1 MPQDYKAGQLGHL
14 GAGWGSLG
22 HFLDDALYCLLL
34 SIYKNIQ
41 TLWRLFIVMNRLLK
55 KLEKIGRDPK
65 TTAKAAGLRYAA
77 DSNLGYTRKKSGNG
91 FSFYGAD
98 GKLVKDKELIQRFN
112 KLVIP
117 PAYTNVWISPY
128 ENGHLQFTGAD
139 AAGRKQYRYHP
150 EWNKLRN
157 QSKYYRLRL
166 FATYLPAIRSQVDKD
181 LSRPN
186 LDHEKLVALVVR
198 IMELTSI
205 RVGNESY
212 KKLYGSYG
220 LTTLMNK
227 HVKIEGSDIS
237 FEFRGK
243 KGVYHKIALH
253 SRKLARLVKQCRD
266 IPGKELFQYYD
277 EEGKRCSIG
286 SEDVNNYLKEIT
298 GEDFTA
304 KDFRTWS
311 GSVSALYA
319 FKEAGE
325 FDTITECRKKIVSV
339 LDEVA
344 INLGNTRTVCK
355 KYYVHPT
362 VIKSYEEGTIFK
374 YIKELDEE
382 KDVNAAELNMAEK
395 ALLDLLENEKLAEAS

>member
-1 MPQDYKAGQLGHL
+1 
-14 GAGWGSLG
+14 
-22 HFLDDALYCLLL
+22 
-34 SIYKNIQ
+34 
-41 TLWRLFIVMNRLLK
+41 MNRLLK

-65 TTAKAAGLRYAA
+65 ITAKAAGLHYVA
-77 DSNLGYTRKKSGNG
+77 DSMPGYTRKKSGNG
-91 FSFYGAD
+91 FSFYDAD
-98 GKLVKDKELIQRFN
+98 DKPVKSKDLLQRFK

-128 ENGHLQFTGAD
+128 ENGHLQFTGTD

-157 QSKYYRLRL
+157 QSKYYRLRM
-166 FATYLPAIRSQVDKD
+166 FASYLPAIRARVNKD

-186 LDHEKLVALVVR
+186 PDYEKLVALVIR

-212 KKLYGSYG
+212 KKLYGSFG

-227 HVKIEGSDIS
+227 HVKINGSEIS
-237 FEFRGK
+237 FEFKGK
-243 KGVYHKIALH
+243 KGVYQKVALH
-253 SRKLARLVKQCRD
+253 SKKLARLIKQCRD

-277 EEGKRCSIG
+277 DEGKRCSIG
-286 SEDVNNYLKEIT
+286 SGDVNDYLKQIT

-304 KDFRTWS
+304 KDFRTWA

-319 FKEAGE
+319 FKEAGG
-325 FDTITECRKKIVSV
+325 FDTIIECKKKIVSV

-344 INLGNTRTVCK
+344 IDLGNTRSVCK

-362 VIKSYEEGTIFK
+362 VIKSYEDGTIFK
-374 YIKELDEE
+374 YIEKLNEE
-382 KDVNAAELNMAEK
+382 KGIKAAELNTAEK
-395 ALLDLLENEKLAEAS
+395 ALLEILENENLAEAG